1 MATGSTVAGTRLV
14 GLTGPEPNPE
24 PMTEL
29 DELGLSSYEETM
41 YRTLLATGVA
51 TAAEL
56 ADASDVP
63 RGRIYDVL
71 NGLEHRRL
79 VRTQSTEPTQYA
91 AVDPDAAVE
100 TLLAERY
107 VDLETAW
114 ARYLDAA
121 ESVRSSHLPTAPADG
136 SVWLGSIGGTEME
149 TALHEHVRTATES
162 VHAVVGPPYGTAAW
176 DRLERELNAFFDGA
190 AADLDVALLLSERVA
205 DRLPESTIDLVEG
218 HRATIAI
225 RTLPE
230 LSLSFDVV
238 DAAVT
243 TVDLPHPRDDADRI
257 GVLGVTDD
265 AVVDE
270 FERQFRALWREATV
284 LRE

>member
-1 MATGSTVAGTRLV
+1 
-14 GLTGPEPNPE
+14 
-24 PMTEL
+24 MTEL
-29 DELGLSSYEETM
+29 DELGLSSYEETV

-71 NGLEHRRL
+71 NSLENRRL
-79 VRTQSTEPTQYA
+79 VATQSTEPTQYA
-91 AVDPDAAVE
+91 AVDPESAVE

-107 VDLETAW
+107 VELERTW

-121 ESVRSSHLPTAPADG
+121 ESVKSSHLPTAPADG
-136 SVWLGSIGGTEME
+136 SVWLGSLGGAEMQ
-149 TALHEHVRTATES
+149 TGLHEHVRTATES
-162 VHAVVGPPYGTAAW
+162 VHAVVGPPYGAASW
-176 DRLERELNAFFDGA
+176 DRLEREVTAFFDGA
-190 AADLDVALLLSERVA
+190 GAEIDVELILSERVA
-205 DRLPESTIDLVEG
+205 ETVPESTVAIAER
-218 HRATIAI
+218 HAATTAI
-225 RTLPE
+225 RTLPG

-238 DAAVT
+238 DGAVT
-243 TVDLPHPRDDADRI
+243 TIDLPHPRDTGDRI
-257 GVLGVTDD
+257 GVLGVTDG

-270 FERQFRALWREATV
+270 FERQFRTMWREATV